1 MRRPSLPSQFQ
12 LFLIIAVFF
21 SCTQVLLAK
30 EPNESVFVW
39 GPEVNGLQAAVEFV
53 PEKEVYTQGE
63 IIGIVFCIRNVSTH
77 RIQFVTSD
85 WRNGDGFFIDGCI
98 IKDANGTEIKRTSSH
113 YSGWPRMVR
122 IVLDPCEFE
131 FINSSSFGI
140 AKDNHQQFGY
150 PVGNYAYLEPGRYLL
165 CYHHLHFPD
174 IKTSHPK
181 TSKNAI
187 YSIKNAN
194 NGSFGIGSSSEFS
207 PEPNDWIGTL
217 ETGKRVLL
225 VTAERREPNSPAKQ

>member
-1 MRRPSLPSQFQ
+1 MNRPYLSSQFQ
-12 LFLIIAVFF
+12 LFLIIAAFF
-21 SCTQVLLAK
+21 SCTQVLLAE
-30 EPNESVFVW
+30 EPNESFFVW
-39 GPEVNGLQAAVEFV
+39 GSEVNGLQAAVEFV

-63 IIGIVFCIRNVSTH
+63 IIGIVFYIRNISTH

-85 WRNGDGFFIDGCI
+85 WRNGESCI
-98 IKDANGTEIKRTSSH
+98 IKDANGTEIKRTTAH

-140 AKDNHQQFGY
+140 AKDNHQEFGF

-165 CYHHLHFPD
+165 CYHLRFPD
-174 IKTSHPK
+174 ITTSRPK
-181 TSKNAI
+181 ISKSDI
-187 YSIKNAN
+187 YSIENADN
-194 NGSFGIGSSSEFS
+194 RGFGTGSSSES
-207 PEPNDWIGTL
+207 QPEPNDWIGTL

-225 VTAERREPNSPAKQ
+225 VTVERREPNSPPKQ

>member
-1 MRRPSLPSQFQ
+1 MSRLYLSSQFQ
-12 LFLIIAVFF
+12 LFLIIAAFF
-21 SCTQVLLAK
+21 SCAQVLLAK
-30 EPNESVFVW
+30 EPNESIFIW

-63 IIGIVFCIRNVSTH
+63 IIGIVFYIRNVSTH

-85 WRNGDGFFIDGCI
+85 WRNGESCI
-98 IKDANGTEIKRTSSH
+98 IKDANGTEIKRTTTH
-113 YSGWPRMVR
+113 YSGWPRIVR
-122 IVLDPCEFE
+122 IVLDPCEFG

-140 AKDNHQQFGY
+140 AKDNHQEFGY

-165 CYHHLHFPD
+165 CYHLRFSD
-174 IKTSHPK
+174 ITISRPK
-181 TSKNAI
+181 ISKSTI
-187 YSIKNAN
+187 YNIENAN
-194 NGSFGIGSSSEFS
+194 NRGFGIGLSSEFQ

-225 VTAERREPNSPAKQ
+225 VTNVQREPNSPAKQ